1 VYFEVPG
8 ERKLAGRR
16 LLEIKSLTQ
25 NTQGFHW
32 VRTAGFFGTAFGW
45 GAWTFRVALPIMKR
59 FNHLGE
65 ANRVPLELKATINL
79 PKTAFPM
86 KANLPQNEPKM
97 LARWEEARIYERI
110 REARKGAPTYI
121 LHDGP
126 PYTSGP
132 IHMGTALNKCLKDFI
147 VKSKTMAGFDAPY
160 VPGWDCHGLPIEIKV
175 DKELGGKKLQMRPL
189 DVRAECRK
197 YAQKYLDLQRQ
208 QFKRIGVFGRFD
220 RPYATMNPQYE
231 SVVLSTFFSFY
242 EHGFV
247 YKGLRAVYW
256 CMHDETALAEAE
268 VEYENHTSPT
278 VYVKYGLLD
287 DPAGIDAALAGKK
300 VSTII
305 WTTTPWTLP
314 ASMAVAFHPDEEYV
328 GLESGGE
335 VYIVAAKLAKD
346 VAEKCGLADSREL
359 AHFPGRKME
368 RLNFQHPFLDRKI
381 LGVLADYV
389 TMDTGTGV
397 VHTAPS
403 HGAEDF
409 ITGVKYGLD
418 ATSNVD
424 EKGILRNGLAEY
436 TGKRVWDANQPIIE
450 LLKSRGA
457 LLHTEK
463 TEHSYPH
470 CWRCHNPVIFRATEQ
485 WFISME
491 TPMPGGKSEEDTLR
505 RRTLEEIKQVKWDPA
520 WGEERL
526 SNMIATR
533 PDWCISR
540 QRVWGVPIAV
550 FLCESCG
557 KPLNDSAVNKKVVEL
572 FARSG
577 ADAWFTSESDTI
589 LAAGTKCPHCGGT
602 KFEKET
608 DIFDVWLE
616 SGASYLALVADE
628 PAYPWPSDLYL
639 EGGDQY
645 RGWFQSS
652 LLCAMGTHGTPPYK
666 GVVTPG
672 WTLDEKGQAM
682 SKSRGNDVDPV
693 DISDRLG
700 AEVVRLWVA
709 SVDFREDVVGS
720 EKLMLRIAEN
730 YRKIRNTFRYIL
742 GNLGDF
748 NPQANAVPFEQMA
761 ALDQYMLRQ
770 ALAFASD
777 VKNSYLEFAFHK
789 IYHRLNHFCIVDL
802 SAFYFD
808 VLKDR
813 LYISAPKSQA
823 RRSAQTAIWR
833 IGEALVRLIAPIMSF
848 ISEEV
853 WDHLPKSGG
862 RAESVHLALFPSA
875 EEILGDAGSVASE
888 GSGSDKS
895 AEDWVT
901 LRSVRD
907 EVLKALEE
915 ARNSKLIGTGLEAQV
930 MLTASDPVYTVL
942 SRHAAELRY
951 LFIVSAVT
959 LTPGSGNGTGGV
971 HVEVKKADGAKCERC
986 WNYSTRV
993 GEDKEYPTV
1002 CERCSAV
1009 LKEIGA

>member
-1 VYFEVPG
+1 MD
-8 ERKLAGRR
+8 L
-16 LLEIKSLTQ
+16 KS
-25 NTQGFHW
+25 
-32 VRTAGFFGTAFGW
+32 
-45 GAWTFRVALPIMKR
+45 
-59 FNHLGE
+59 
-65 ANRVPLELKATINL
+65 TINL
-79 PKTAFPM
+79 PKTDFPM

-97 LARWEEARIYERI
+97 LEHWEQMDIYGRI
-110 REARKGAPTYI
+110 RQACKRKAKYI

-132 IHMGTALNKCLKDFI
+132 IHLGTALNKCLKDFI

-160 VPGWDCHGLPIEIKV
+160 IPGWDCHGLPIEIKV
-175 DKELGGKKLQMRPL
+175 DKELGGKKLQMRPT

-197 YAQKYLDLQRQ
+197 YAQKFLDLQRQ

-220 RPYATMNPQYE
+220 KPYATMTPQYE

-242 EHGFV
+242 ENGFV

-268 VEYENHTSPT
+268 VEYENHTSST
-278 VYVKYGLLD
+278 VWVRYALLD
-287 DPAGIDAALAGKK
+287 DPAQLDASLAGKK
-300 VSTII
+300 LFTII

-314 ASMAVAFHPDEEYV
+314 ASMAVAFHPNEEYV
-328 GLESGGE
+328 ALESGGAA
-335 VYIVAAKLAKD
+335 YIVASKLAKD
-346 VAEKCGLADSREL
+346 AAEKCGLANPREL
-359 AHFPGRKME
+359 AHFPGRKLE
-368 RLNFQHPFLDRKI
+368 RLNFQHPFLDRKV

-409 ITGVKYGLD
+409 ATGVKYGLD

-424 EKGILRNGLAEY
+424 EKGILRNGLPEY
-436 TGKRVWDANQPIIE
+436 DGKRVWDANQPIID
-450 LLKSRGA
+450 LVKSRGA

-491 TPMPGGKSEEDTLR
+491 TPMPGGQSKEETLR
-505 RRTLEEIKQVKWDPA
+505 ARTLSEIKKVKWDPA

-526 SNMIATR
+526 SNMIQTR

-550 FLCESCG
+550 FLCEGCG
-557 KPLNDSAVNKKVVEL
+557 KPLNDHAINRKVVEL

-589 LAAGTKCPHCGGT
+589 VPDGTKCPHCGGA

-616 SGASYLALVADE
+616 SGASYLALIAAE
-628 PAYPWPSDLYL
+628 PEYPWPSDLYL

-652 LLCAMGTHGTPPYK
+652 LLCAMGARGTPPYR

-693 DISDRLG
+693 DIASRLG
-700 AEVVRLWVA
+700 GEIVRLWTA

-720 EKLMLRIAEN
+720 EALMQRVGEN
-730 YRKIRNTFRYIL
+730 YKKIRNTFRFIL
-742 GNLGDF
+742 GNLDGFD
-748 NPQANAVPFEQMA
+748 PIKDAVAFDELQP
-761 ALDQYMLRQ
+761 LDQYMLRQ
-770 ALAFASD
+770 AVEVSAE
-777 VKNSYLEFAFHK
+777 VQRSYEEFAFHK
-789 IYHRLNHFCIVDL
+789 IYHRINNFCGVEL

-813 LYISAPKSQA
+813 LYTSARKSLT
-823 RRSAQTAIWR
+823 RRAAQTAIWR
-833 IGEALVRLIAPIMSF
+833 IGEALARLLAPILSF
-848 ISEEV
+848 TCEEV
-853 WDHLPKSGG
+853 WRYLPPIAG
-862 RAESVHLALFPSA
+862 RLESVHLTTFPTA
-875 EEILGDAGSVASE
+875 GDLLGANEVATAP
-888 GSGSDKS
+888 DPRQ
-895 AEDWVT
+895 ADDWKTV
-901 LRSVRD
+901 LAVR
-907 EVLKALEE
+907 ETVLKALED
-915 ARNSKLIGTGLEAQV
+915 ARNQKLIGGNLQAQV
-930 MLTASDPVYTVL
+930 TLTALDPVFSVL
-942 SRHAAELRY
+942 ERFKNDLRY
-951 LFIVSAVT
+951 FFIVSAVEVKK
-959 LTPGSGNGTGGV
+959 GSGNGDSPVVVQVG
-971 HVEVKKADGAKCERC
+971 KAPGLKCERC
-986 WNYSTRV
+986 WNFSTRV
-993 GEDKEYPTV
+993 GEDKNYPTV
-1002 CERCSAV
+1002 CERCSSV
-1009 LKEIGA
+1009 IREIGGEIGGG